1 MSATHSRLR
10 GRTAIAAALL
20 LMLAGC
26 NTLKGL
32 QVGDVKLDPFV
43 SAAEKLGQSGDMSE
57 ADEVSLGGHMAATLV
72 GAVPLDRNVALQ
84 KYVNQIGRWVSLH
97 SARPSLQWRFGV
109 LADDTINAF
118 AAPGGYIFVTRG
130 LLQTLE
136 SEAELAGVLAHEIVH
151 VTAKHHLH
159 AVQKNNR
166 LGAATDVLGYLG
178 DREINKRGGQ
188 YAGAKRD
195 VADRLLGATKELY
208 ARGLD
213 KGDEFQADREGL
225 TLMARAGYDP
235 YALLAV
241 LQKLEARTG
250 TDSALALLLQT
261 HPKPADRLSALAKA
275 EVLNL
280 RGPFASNG
288 ERYLRQFSR

>member
-1 MSATHSRLR
+1 MTQTSFRCAWQPLLLS
-10 GRTAIAAALL
+10 ALL
-20 LMLAGC
+20 VSLAGC

-32 QVGDVKLDPFV
+32 QIGDVKLDPFV
-43 SAAEKLGQSGDMSE
+43 SAAEKLSQSGEMSD

-72 GAVPLDRNVALQ
+72 GAVPLDRDTRMQ
-84 KYVNQIGRWVSLH
+84 KYVNQVGRWVSLH
-97 SARPSLQWRFGV
+97 STRPALQWRFGV

-118 AAPGGYIFVTRG
+118 AAPGGYVFVTRG
-130 LLQTLE
+130 LLQILD
-136 SEAELAGVLAHEIVH
+136 SEAELAGVLAHEIEH
-151 VTAKHHLH
+151 VSYKHHLQ

-213 KGDEFQADREGL
+213 KEDEYQADREGL

-261 HPKPADRLSALAKA
+261 HPKPADRLQALANAK
-275 EVLNL
+275 VLNNSG
-280 RGPFASNG
+280 RFTSNE
-288 ERYLRQFSR
+288 ERYRQQIGR

>member
-1 MSATHSRLR
+1 MSNTSTRLHWQV
-10 GRTAIAAALL
+10 ALASALL
-20 LMLAGC
+20 VMLAGC

-43 SAAEKLGQSGDMSE
+43 SAAEKLGQSGEMSE

-72 GAVPLDRNVALQ
+72 GAVPLDRDVALQ

-97 SARPSLQWRFGV
+97 SSRPALQWRFGV
-109 LADDTINAF
+109 LADDTVNAF
-118 AAPGGYIFVTRG
+118 AAPGGYVFVTRG

-151 VTAKHHLH
+151 VTAKHHLQ
-159 AVQKNNR
+159 AVQQNNR

-225 TLMARAGYDP
+225 NLMARAGYDP

-261 HPKPADRLSALAKA
+261 HPKPADRLSALATAK
-275 EVLNL
+275 VLNE

-288 ERYLRQFSR
+288 ERYRQQFSR